1 MDTVLP
7 PKLRR
12 GDLIRVIAPSLS
24 RQLIPDEVR
33 SIADRR
39 LAELGLRLSFGDHVD
54 EADAFTSS
62 SVASRVA
69 DLHAAFADPE
79 VAGILTVIG
88 GYNANQLLP
97 RLDWELIGAHPK
109 VLCGYSDITALQAG
123 ILART
128 GMVTYSGPHWS
139 SFGMLRHLEDTLRW
153 FADCLFGD
161 GPLELAPAATWTD
174 DKWYLDQEAREPRP
188 NQGWWGLGEGEA
200 SGRIVGGNLSTLS
213 LLHGT
218 PFMPDLGGAVLFV
231 EDDFES
237 RPEQF
242 DRVLTALL
250 QQPGAERV
258 AGLLIGRFQV
268 ATGMTRELLE
278 LIVGSKPEL
287 RGLPVVANLDFGH
300 TSPQITFPVG
310 GEVEVAAGGTGE
322 SVRITR
328 H

>member
-1 MDTVLP
+1 MRTVLP

-12 GDLIRVIAPSLS
+12 GDLIRVVAPSRS
-24 RQLIPDEVR
+24 RRLIPDEVR

-39 LAELGLRLSFGDHVD
+39 LAELGLRVSFGDHVD

-62 SVASRVA
+62 SVVSRVA
-69 DLHAAFADPE
+69 DLHHSFADPE

-97 RLDWELIGAHPK
+97 SLDWELIGANPK
-109 VLCGYSDITALQAG
+109 VLCGYSDVTALQDA

-128 GMVTYSGPHWS
+128 GMVTYSRPHWS

-153 FADCLFGD
+153 FVDCLFGD
-161 GPLELAPAATWTD
+161 RPLELAPAATWTD
-174 DKWYLDQEAREPRP
+174 DEWYLDQDAREPRTNP
-188 NQGWWGLGEGEA
+188 GWWVLGEGEA
-200 SGRIVGGNLSTLS
+200 YGPIVGGNLSTFA

-218 PFMPDLGGAVLFV
+218 PFMPELDGAVLWL

-237 RPEQF
+237 KPEDF
-242 DRVLTALL
+242 ERLLTALL
-250 QQPGAERV
+250 QQPGASRV
-258 AGLLIGRFQV
+258 TGLLIGRFQV
-268 ATGMTRELLE
+268 ATAMTRELLG

-300 TSPQITFPVG
+300 TSPMITFPVG
-310 GEVEVAAGGTGE
+310 GEVEVAAGGSGA